1 MERKRDKERER
12 ERVKEA
18 RRKAAELLEQEFQG
32 TMTIR
37 VVEP

>member
-1 MERKRDKERER
+1 MERKRDKERE
-12 ERVKEA
+12 EA

-32 TMTIR
+32 KLTIR